1 MFLVWVPSFLDHTSP
16 SHALCNKRKK
26 INQRNFI
33 LKRQK
38 IFNLS
43 PGLAEITKIHLPF
56 LKSREKTLIQNI
68 LLWFPGAV
76 SAPII
81 ACLII
86 RKSQRPKPIQSAY
99 LKTFITIQCIFLITS
114 GDFLNVQA

>member
-1 MFLVWVPSFLDHTSP
+1 M
-16 SHALCNKRKK
+16 NQ
-26 INQRNFI
+26 INAI

-43 PGLAEITKIHLPF
+43 TGIAELTKMHLPF
-56 LKSREKTLIQNI
+56 FKSREKTLIQNI

-86 RKSQRPKPIQSAY
+86 RKSQRPKPIQSAF
-99 LKTFITIQCIFLITS
+99 LKKHLLLFSAFLSSLQGIF
-114 GDFLNVQA
+114 FFFFF